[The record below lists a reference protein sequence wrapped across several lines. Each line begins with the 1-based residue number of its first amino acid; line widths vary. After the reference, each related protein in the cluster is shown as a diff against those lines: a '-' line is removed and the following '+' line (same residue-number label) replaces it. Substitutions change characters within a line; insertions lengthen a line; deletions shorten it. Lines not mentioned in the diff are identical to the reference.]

1 MVGQPH
7 LVVLGVEDA
16 VDEGD
21 EVLLVAA
28 QVGAVAAGGDSVE
41 YDQVL
46 GVEAQRHCSVQ
57 TFGQIVHLLLYI
69 YFPGLISDIV
79 ICYLRWRVIG

>member
-1 MVGQPH
+1 MGTSRPAGETVVTVGHPH

-46 GVEAQRHCSVQ
+46 GLEAQRHCSAQ

-69 YFPGLISDIV
+69 FTSLA
-79 ICYLRWRVIG
+79 